1 MKTMMTIDRMRR
13 LMLCLSVCLL
23 AACIQNDLPYPT
35 VKLYITGMT
44 VEGQVGSA
52 VISNEERKVTLELEE
67 TVNPHQ
73 VKVQTLEMTEGGTAT
88 IGPDSIVDLTKPLQ
102 VTLSLYQDYVWT
114 IEANQ
119 TIARTFTVTG
129 QVGQAKFYPDVR
141 EASVNIPREKGLG
154 MIEVTDL
161 KLGPEGSTQNGV
173 TGVPALQWEK
183 KGGFATAKV
192 QVKYSDFID
201 EEWTLY
207 VNLSDITVGVNSV
220 DAWTNVAW
228 VNGFG
233 HDGGDNGCEYK
244 KEGDTDWTRVDASE
258 LTHEGGNFTA
268 RIIHLQA
275 NTTYVCRTYSGEEYG
290 AEVTF
295 TTGEAATVPNM
306 GFEDWHKDGKVICPW
321 LEGEDSW
328 WDTGNWGSTTI
339 SADDNITQP
348 TSDVR
353 NGSAGSQAAILGS
366 KFVGLGSI
374 GKFAAGNLFVGEY
387 KKTKGTN
394 GILGFGR
401 SFTSC
406 PTRLKGYFK
415 YKTAPITE
423 VIDKYASLKNQ
434 PDTCIVW
441 VALGD
446 WSLQENPET
455 GERTAVEIE
464 TESKG
469 NGRYFDKND
478 SHIIAYGEMTCG
490 ENVNEYTPF
499 SVELEYRATDRKPTA
514 LLIVCSASKY
524 GDYFTGAPGA
534 TMWVDDFSLEY
545 DY

>member
-1 MKTMMTIDRMRR
+1 MKKMMTIDRMRR

-52 VISNEERKVTLELEE
+52 VISNEEQKVTLELEE

-129 QVGQAKFYPDVR
+129 QVGQAKFYPETR

-154 MIEVTDL
+154 IIEVTSL

-183 KGGFATAKV
+183 KGGFATTKV
-192 QVKYSDFID
+192 QVQYSDFID

-228 VNGFG
+228 VHGFG

-258 LTHEGGNFTA
+258 LTHDGGNFTA

-275 NTTYVCRTYSGEEYG
+275 NTTYVCRAYSGEEYG
-290 AEVTF
+290 SEVSF
-295 TTGEAATVPNM
+295 TTGEEATVPNM
-306 GFEDWHKDGKVICPW
+306 GFENWHQDGKVICPW
-321 LEGEDSW
+321 QEGEDSW
-328 WDTGNWGSTTI
+328 WDTGNWGSTTL
-339 SADDNITQP
+339 SEKDNITLS
-348 TSDVR
+348 TEDIR
-353 NGSAGSQAAILGS
+353 TGSTGKFAAILKS
-366 KFVGLGSI
+366 QKIVV
-374 GKFAAGNLFVGEY
+374 KFAAGNLFIGEY
-387 KKTKGTN
+387 KKTVGTN

-415 YKTAPITE
+415 YQTALISE
-423 VIDKYASLKNQ
+423 AIDKYASLKNQ

-455 GERTAVEIE
+455 GEKTAVEIQ

-469 NGRYFDKND
+469 NGKYFDKND

-499 SVELEYRATDRKPTA
+499 SIELEYRATDRKPTA

>member
-1 MKTMMTIDRMRR
+1 MKNMMTIDRMRR

-228 VNGFG
+228 VHGFG
-233 HDGGDNGCEYK
+233 HDGADNGCEYK

-258 LTHEGGNFTA
+258 LTHDGGNFTA

-275 NTTYVCRTYSGEEYG
+275 NTTYVCRPYSGEEYG
-290 AEVTF
+290 EEIKF
-295 TTGEAATVPNM
+295 TTGSETQPENNS
-306 GFEDWHKDGKVICPW
+306 FEYTSGTSPLHLFG
-321 LEGEDSW
+321 EGQEMW
-328 WDTGNWGSTTI
+328 WDSGNEGSSTMSKNVTTVDPNLKN
-339 SADDNITQP
+339 SGNQ
-348 TSDVR
+348 SLLL
-353 NGSAGSQAAILGS
+353 SSQ
-366 KFVGLGSI
+366 FVGLGGI
-374 GKFAAGNLFVGEY
+374 GKFAAGNLFAGKY
-387 KKTKGTN
+387 LKTDGTD
-394 GILGFGR
+394 GVLGWGR
-401 SFTSC
+401 PFSER
-406 PTRLKGYFK
+406 PTKLKGYIK
-415 YKTAPITE
+415 YNSGVVDNGGDKIPNGQNDIGTVYIALTDGSGVVYNDEKDEKDDGSIWACIIKTKTE
-423 VIDKYASLKNQ
+423 ELFNKN
-434 PDTCIVW
+434 
-441 VALGD
+441 A
-446 WSLQENPET
+446 
-455 GERTAVEIE
+455 
-464 TESKG
+464 
-469 NGRYFDKND
+469 KNV
-478 SHIIAYGEMTCG
+478 IAYGELVLKESTKG
-490 ENVNEYTPF
+490 EGLIPF
-499 SVELEYRATDRKPTA
+499 EIDLDYKATDRVPTRII
-514 LLIVCSASKY
+514 IVASASYY
-524 GDYFTGAPGA
+524 GDYFQGSTSSK
-534 TMWVDDFSLEY
+534 MWLDDITLEY
-545 DY
+545 DYE

>member
-1 MKTMMTIDRMRR
+1 MKTMVTINRMRR

-52 VISNEERKVTLELEE
+52 VISNEEQKVTLELEE

-119 TIARTFTVTG
+119 TIARTFSVTG

-173 TGVPALQWEK
+173 TGIPVLQWEK

-207 VNLSDITVGVNSV
+207 VNLSNITVGVSSV

-228 VNGFG
+228 VHGFG
-233 HDGGDNGCEYK
+233 HDGADNGCEYK
-244 KEGDTDWTRVDASE
+244 KEEDAEWTRVDMSE

-275 NTTYVCRTYSGEEYG
+275 NTTYVCRAYSGEEYS
-290 AEVTF
+290 EEIKF
-295 TTGEAATVPNM
+295 TTGSETQPENNSFEYTSESVPTLIYGSGQNM
-306 GFEDWHKDGKVICPW
+306 
-321 LEGEDSW
+321 W
-328 WDTGNWGSTTI
+328 WDTGNH
-339 SADDNITQP
+339 
-348 TSDVR
+348 
-353 NGSAGSQAAILGS
+353 GSAKASTDLTTPDTSVKHSGNQSLLLAS
-366 KFVGLGSI
+366 KKPNIFGI
-374 GKFAAGNLFVGEY
+374 GKFAAGNLFVGKY
-387 KKTKGTN
+387 LKTEGTD
-394 GILGFGR
+394 GVLGWGR
-401 SFTSC
+401 PFSER
-406 PTRLKGYFK
+406 PTKLKGYIK
-415 YKTAPITE
+415 YNSGVVDE
-423 VIDKYASLKNQ
+423 GGDKIPNGQNDIGTVY
-434 PDTCIVW
+434 I
-441 VALGD
+441 ALTD
-446 WSLQENPET
+446 
-455 GERTAVEIE
+455 
-464 TESKG
+464 G
-469 NGRYFDKND
+469 NGVVYNDDKD
-478 SHIIAYGEMTCG
+478 DDDGSIWACIIKTKTEELFNKDATNVLAYGELVLKESTEG
-490 ENVNEYTPF
+490 EGLIPF
-499 SVELEYRATDRKPTA
+499 EIELDYKATDRVPTRII
-514 LLIVCSASKY
+514 IVASASYY
-524 GDYFTGAPGA
+524 GDYFQGSTSSK
-534 TMWVDDFSLEY
+534 MWLDDITLEY
-545 DY
+545 DYE

>member
-1 MKTMMTIDRMRR
+1 MKNMMTIDRMRR

-35 VKLYITGMT
+35 VKLYITGMS

-52 VISNEERKVTLELEE
+52 VISNDDRKVTLELEE
-67 TVNPHQ
+67 TVNPKK
-73 VKVQTLEMTEGGTAT
+73 VKVQTLDITEGGTANV
-88 IGPDSIVDLTKPLQ
+88 GPDSIVDLTKPLEI
-102 VTLSLYQDYVWT
+102 TLSLYQDYVWT
-114 IEANQ
+114 VEANQ
-119 TIARTFTVTG
+119 TISRIFTVAG
-129 QVGQAKFYPDVR
+129 QVGQAKFYPETR
-141 EASVNIPREKGLG
+141 EASVNIPKEQGLG
-154 MIEVTDL
+154 IIELTGL
-161 KLGPEGSTQNGV
+161 KLGPEGSTHNG
-173 TGVPALQWEK
+173 TTDLPLLYWTRK
-183 KGGFATAKV
+183 DNFATTKV

-228 VNGFG
+228 IHGFG
-233 HDGGDNGCEYK
+233 HDGRDNGCEYK
-244 KEGDTDWTRVDASE
+244 KEGDTDWIRVDASE
-258 LTHEGGNFTA
+258 VTHDGGNFTA

-275 NTTYVCRTYSGEEYG
+275 NTTYVCRAYSGEEYG
-290 AEVTF
+290 EEMSF
-295 TTGEAATVPNM
+295 TTGEEATVPNM
-306 GFEDWHKDGKVICPW
+306 GFEDWHQDGKVICPW
-321 LEGEDSW
+321 QEGDNRW
-328 WDTGNWGSTTI
+328 WDTGNWGSTTL
-339 SADDNITQP
+339 SEKDNITLS
-348 TSDVR
+348 TEDIR
-353 NGSAGSQAAILGS
+353 TGSTGKFAAILKS
-366 KFVGLGSI
+366 QKIVV
-374 GKFAAGNLFVGEY
+374 KFAAGNLFIGEY
-387 KKTKGTN
+387 KKTVGTN

-415 YKTAPITE
+415 YQTALITE
-423 VIDKYASLKNQ
+423 TIDKYASLKNQ

-446 WSLQENPET
+446 WSLQENPDT
-455 GERTAVEIE
+455 GEKTAVEIQ
-464 TESKG
+464 TDSKG
-469 NGRYFDKND
+469 NGKYFDKND

-499 SVELEYRATDRKPTA
+499 SVELKYRATDRKPTA

-534 TMWVDDFSLEY
+534 TMWVDDFSFEY

>member
-1 MKTMMTIDRMRR
+1 MKKMMTIDRMRR

-52 VISNEERKVTLELEE
+52 VISNEEQKVTLELEE

-129 QVGQAKFYPDVR
+129 QVGQAKFYPETR

-154 MIEVTDL
+154 IIEVTSL

-183 KGGFATAKV
+183 KGGFATTKV
-192 QVKYSDFID
+192 QVQYSDFID

-228 VNGFG
+228 VHGFG

-258 LTHEGGNFTA
+258 LTHDGGNFTA

-275 NTTYVCRTYSGEEYG
+275 NTTYVCRAYSGEEYG
-290 AEVTF
+290 SEVSF
-295 TTGEAATVPNM
+295 TTGEEATVPNM
-306 GFEDWHKDGKVICPW
+306 GFENWHQDGKVICPW
-321 LEGEDSW
+321 QEGEDSW
-328 WDTGNWGSTTI
+328 WDTGNWGSTTL
-339 SADDNITQP
+339 SEKDNITLS
-348 TSDVR
+348 TEDIR
-353 NGSAGSQAAILGS
+353 TGSTGKFAAILKS
-366 KFVGLGSI
+366 QKIVV
-374 GKFAAGNLFVGEY
+374 KFAAGNLFIGEY
-387 KKTKGTN
+387 KKTVGTN

-415 YKTAPITE
+415 YQTALISE
-423 VIDKYASLKNQ
+423 AIDKYASLKNQ

-455 GERTAVEIE
+455 GEKTAVEIQ

-469 NGRYFDKND
+469 NGKYFDKND

-499 SVELEYRATDRKPTA
+499 SIELEYRATDRKPTA

-534 TMWVDDFSLEY
+534 TMWVDDFSFEY

>member
-1 MKTMMTIDRMRR
+1 MKRMMTIDRMRR

-67 TVNPHQ
+67 TVNPRQ
-73 VKVQTLEMTEGGTAT
+73 VKVQTLEMTEGGTAS

-129 QVGQAKFYPDVR
+129 QVGQAKFYPETR

-154 MIEVTDL
+154 IIEVTSL

-183 KGGFATAKV
+183 KGGFATTKV
-192 QVKYSDFID
+192 QVQYSDFID

-228 VNGFG
+228 VHGFG
-233 HDGGDNGCEYK
+233 HDGRDNGCEYK

-258 LTHEGGNFTA
+258 LTHDGGDFTA

-275 NTTYVCRTYSGEEYG
+275 NTNYVCRAYSGEEYG
-290 AEVTF
+290 AEMSF
-295 TTGEAATVPNM
+295 TTGEEATVPNM
-306 GFEDWHKDGKVICPW
+306 GFENWHQDGKVICPW
-321 LEGEDSW
+321 KEGDNRF
-328 WDTGNWGSTTI
+328 WDTGNWGS
-339 SADDNITQP
+339 AGMLGEKYNITTP
-348 TSDVR
+348 VEDIYS
-353 NGSAGSQAAILGS
+353 GSTGVFAAKLNSRSIAGIL
-366 KFVGLGSI
+366 
-374 GKFAAGNLFVGEY
+374 AAGNLFIGEF
-387 KKTKGTN
+387 KERDNTN

-401 SFTSC
+401 EFSAR
-406 PTRLKGYFK
+406 PTKLKGHFK
-415 YKTAPITE
+415 YTVAA
-423 VIDKYASLKNQ
+423 IDNTDDAHKDLMGK

-441 VALGD
+441 IALGD
-446 WSLQENPET
+446 WSEP
-455 GERTAVEIE
+455 VEIR
-464 TESKG
+464 TNPKNSK
-469 NGRYFDKND
+469 YFDKND
-478 SHIIAYGEMTCG
+478 PNVIAYGEMNCG
-490 ENVNEYTPF
+490 ETVSAYKDFEI
-499 SVELEYRATDRKPTA
+499 ELDYRSTSRVPKY

-524 GDYFTGAPGA
+524 GDYFTGGA
-534 TMWVDDFSLEY
+534 GSTMWVDDFSFEY

>member
-275 NTTYVCRTYSGEEYG
+275 NTTYVCRAYSGEEYG
-290 AEVTF
+290 AEMSF
-295 TTGEAATVPNM
+295 TTGEAATIPNM
-306 GFEDWHKDGKVICPW
+306 GFEDWHQDGKVICPW
-321 LEGEDSW
+321 KEGDNRW
-328 WDTGNWGSTTI
+328 WDTGNWGS
-339 SADDNITQP
+339 AGMLGEKYNITTP
-348 TSDVR
+348 VEDIYS
-353 NGSAGSQAAILGS
+353 GSTGVFAAKLNSRSIAGIL
-366 KFVGLGSI
+366 
-374 GKFAAGNLFVGEY
+374 AAGNLFIGEF
-387 KKTKGTN
+387 KERDNTN

-401 SFTSC
+401 EFSAR
-406 PTRLKGYFK
+406 PTKLKGHFK
-415 YKTAPITE
+415 YTVAT
-423 VIDKYASLKNQ
+423 IDNADDAHKDLMGK

-441 VALGD
+441 IALGD
-446 WSLQENPET
+446 WNEP
-455 GERTAVEIE
+455 VEIR
-464 TESKG
+464 TNPKNSK
-469 NGRYFDKND
+469 YFDKND
-478 SHIIAYGEMTCG
+478 PNIIAYGEMNCG
-490 ENVNEYTPF
+490 ETVSAYKDFEI
-499 SVELEYRATDRKPTA
+499 ELDYRSTSRVPKY

-524 GDYFTGAPGA
+524 GDYFTGGA
-534 TMWVDDFSLEY
+534 GSTMWVDDFSFEY

>member
-119 TIARTFTVTG
+119 MIARTFTVTG

-228 VNGFG
+228 VHGFG
-233 HDGGDNGCEYK
+233 HDGADNGCEYK
-244 KEGDTDWTRVDASE
+244 KEGDTDWVRVDASE
-258 LTHEGGNFTA
+258 VTHDGGNFTA

-275 NTTYVCRTYSGEEYG
+275 NTTYVCRPYSGEEYG
-290 AEVTF
+290 AEMSF
-295 TTGEAATVPNM
+295 TTGEAATIPNM
-306 GFEDWHKDGKVICPW
+306 GFEDWHQDGKVICPW
-321 LEGEDSW
+321 KEGDNRW
-328 WDTGNWGSTTI
+328 WDTGNWGS
-339 SADDNITQP
+339 AGMLGEKYNITTP
-348 TSDVR
+348 VEDIYS
-353 NGSAGSQAAILGS
+353 GSTGVFAAKLNSRSIAGIL
-366 KFVGLGSI
+366 
-374 GKFAAGNLFVGEY
+374 AAGNLFIGEF
-387 KKTKGTN
+387 KERDNTN

-401 SFTSC
+401 EFSAR
-406 PTRLKGYFK
+406 PTKLKGHFK
-415 YKTAPITE
+415 YTVAT
-423 VIDKYASLKNQ
+423 IDNADDAHKDLMGK

-441 VALGD
+441 IALGD
-446 WSLQENPET
+446 WNEP
-455 GERTAVEIE
+455 VEIR
-464 TESKG
+464 TNPKNSK
-469 NGRYFDKND
+469 YFDKND
-478 SHIIAYGEMTCG
+478 PNIIAYGEMNCG
-490 ENVNEYTPF
+490 ETVSAYKDFEI
-499 SVELEYRATDRKPTA
+499 ELDYRSTSRVPKY

-524 GDYFTGAPGA
+524 GDYFTGGA
-534 TMWVDDFSLEY
+534 GSTMWVDDFSFEY

>member
-192 QVKYSDFID
+192 QVKYNDFID

-228 VNGFG
+228 VHGFG
-233 HDGGDNGCEYK
+233 HDGADNGCEYK

-275 NTTYVCRTYSGEEYG
+275 NTTYVCRAYSGEEYG
-290 AEVTF
+290 EEIKF
-295 TTGEAATVPNM
+295 TTGSETQPENNS
-306 GFEDWHKDGKVICPW
+306 FEYTSGTSP
-321 LEGEDSW
+321 LYLFGEGQEMW
-328 WDTGNWGSTTI
+328 WDSGNEGSSTMNKNVTTVD
-339 SADDNITQP
+339 SNLKNSGNQ
-348 TSDVR
+348 SLLL
-353 NGSAGSQAAILGS
+353 SSQ
-366 KFVGLGSI
+366 FVGLGGLI
-374 GKFAAGNLFVGEY
+374 GKFAAGNLFVGKY
-387 KKTKGTN
+387 LKTDGTD
-394 GILGFGR
+394 GVLGWGR
-401 SFTSC
+401 PFSER
-406 PTRLKGYFK
+406 PTKLKGYIK
-415 YKTAPITE
+415 YNSGVVDE
-423 VIDKYASLKNQ
+423 GGDKIPNGQNDIGTVY
-434 PDTCIVW
+434 I
-441 VALGD
+441 ALTD
-446 WSLQENPET
+446 
-455 GERTAVEIE
+455 
-464 TESKG
+464 G
-469 NGRYFDKND
+469 NGVVYNDDKDEDDGSIWACIIKTKTKELFDKDAANVL
-478 SHIIAYGEMTCG
+478 AYGELVLKESTEG
-490 ENVNEYTPF
+490 EGLIPF
-499 SVELEYRATDRKPTA
+499 EIELDYKATDRVPTRII
-514 LLIVCSASKY
+514 IVASASYY
-524 GDYFTGAPGA
+524 GDYFQGSTSSK
-534 TMWVDDFSLEY
+534 MWLDDITLEY
-545 DY
+545 DYE

>member
-228 VNGFG
+228 VHGFG
-233 HDGGDNGCEYK
+233 HDGADNGCEYK

-258 LTHEGGNFTA
+258 LTHDGGNFTA

-275 NTTYVCRTYSGEEYG
+275 NTTYVCRPYSGEEYG
-290 AEVTF
+290 AEMSF
-295 TTGEAATVPNM
+295 TTGEAATIPNM
-306 GFEDWHKDGKVICPW
+306 GFEDWHQDGKVICPW
-321 LEGEDSW
+321 KEGDNRW
-328 WDTGNWGSTTI
+328 WDTGNWGS
-339 SADDNITQP
+339 AGMLGEKYNITTP
-348 TSDVR
+348 VEDIYS
-353 NGSAGSQAAILGS
+353 GSTGVFAAKLNSRSIAGIL
-366 KFVGLGSI
+366 
-374 GKFAAGNLFVGEY
+374 AAGNLFIGEF
-387 KKTKGTN
+387 KERDNTN

-401 SFTSC
+401 EFSAR
-406 PTRLKGYFK
+406 PTKLKGHFK
-415 YKTAPITE
+415 YTVAT
-423 VIDKYASLKNQ
+423 IDNADDAHKDLMGK

-441 VALGD
+441 IALGD
-446 WSLQENPET
+446 WNEP
-455 GERTAVEIE
+455 VEIR
-464 TESKG
+464 TNPKNSK
-469 NGRYFDKND
+469 YFDKND
-478 SHIIAYGEMTCG
+478 PNIIAYGEMNCG
-490 ENVNEYTPF
+490 ETVSAYKNFEI
-499 SVELEYRATDRKPTA
+499 ELDYRSTSRVPKY

-524 GDYFTGAPGA
+524 GDYFTGGA
-534 TMWVDDFSLEY
+534 GSTMWVDDFSFEY

>member
-1 MKTMMTIDRMRR
+1 MKKMMTIDRMRR

-52 VISNEERKVTLELEE
+52 VISNEEQKVTLELEE

-102 VTLSLYQDYVWT
+102 VILSLYQDYVWT

-129 QVGQAKFYPDVR
+129 QVGQAKFYPETR

-154 MIEVTDL
+154 IIEVTSL

-183 KGGFATAKV
+183 KGGFATTKV
-192 QVKYSDFID
+192 QVQYSDFID

-228 VNGFG
+228 VHGFG

-258 LTHEGGNFTA
+258 LTHDGGNFTA

-275 NTTYVCRTYSGEEYG
+275 NTTYVCRAYSGEEYG
-290 AEVTF
+290 SEVSF
-295 TTGEAATVPNM
+295 TTGEEATVPNM
-306 GFEDWHKDGKVICPW
+306 GFENWHQDGKVICPW
-321 LEGEDSW
+321 QEGEDSW
-328 WDTGNWGSTTI
+328 WDTGNWGSTTL
-339 SADDNITQP
+339 SEKDNITLS
-348 TSDVR
+348 TEDIR
-353 NGSAGSQAAILGS
+353 TGSTGKFAAILKS
-366 KFVGLGSI
+366 QKIVV
-374 GKFAAGNLFVGEY
+374 KFAAGNLFIGEY
-387 KKTKGTN
+387 KKTVGTN

-415 YKTAPITE
+415 YQTALISE
-423 VIDKYASLKNQ
+423 AIDKYASLKNQ

-455 GERTAVEIE
+455 GEKTAVEIQ

-469 NGRYFDKND
+469 NGKYFDKND

-499 SVELEYRATDRKPTA
+499 SIELEYRATDRKPTA

-534 TMWVDDFSLEY
+534 TMWVDDFSFEY

>member
-1 MKTMMTIDRMRR
+1 MKKMMTIDRMRR

-52 VISNEERKVTLELEE
+52 VISNEEQKVTLELEE

-129 QVGQAKFYPDVR
+129 QVGQAKFYPETR

-154 MIEVTDL
+154 IIEVTSL

-183 KGGFATAKV
+183 KGGFATTKV
-192 QVKYSDFID
+192 QVQYSDFID

-228 VNGFG
+228 VHGFG

-258 LTHEGGNFTA
+258 LTHDGGNFTA
-268 RIIHLQA
+268 CIIHLQA
-275 NTTYVCRTYSGEEYG
+275 NTTYVCRAYSGEEYG
-290 AEVTF
+290 SEVSF
-295 TTGEAATVPNM
+295 TTGEEATVPNM
-306 GFEDWHKDGKVICPW
+306 GFENWHQDGKVICPW
-321 LEGEDSW
+321 QEGEDSW
-328 WDTGNWGSTTI
+328 WDTGNWGSTTL
-339 SADDNITQP
+339 SEKDNITLS
-348 TSDVR
+348 TEDIR
-353 NGSAGSQAAILGS
+353 IGSTGKFAAILKS
-366 KFVGLGSI
+366 QKIVV
-374 GKFAAGNLFVGEY
+374 KFAAGNLFIGEY
-387 KKTKGTN
+387 KKTVGTN

-415 YKTAPITE
+415 YQTALISE
-423 VIDKYASLKNQ
+423 AIDKYASLKNQ

-455 GERTAVEIE
+455 GEKTAVEIQ

-469 NGRYFDKND
+469 NGKYFDKND

-499 SVELEYRATDRKPTA
+499 SIELEYRATDRKPTA

-534 TMWVDDFSLEY
+534 TMWVDDFSFEY

>member
-1 MKTMMTIDRMRR
+1 MKNMMTIDRMRR

-258 LTHEGGNFTA
+258 LTHDGGNFTA

-275 NTTYVCRTYSGEEYG
+275 NTTYVCRAYSGEEYG
-290 AEVTF
+290 EEIKF
-295 TTGEAATVPNM
+295 TTGSETQPENNS
-306 GFEDWHKDGKVICPW
+306 FEYTSGTSPLHLFG
-321 LEGEDSW
+321 EGQEMW
-328 WDTGNWGSTTI
+328 WDSGNEGSSTMSKNVTTVDPNLKN
-339 SADDNITQP
+339 SGNQ
-348 TSDVR
+348 SLLL
-353 NGSAGSQAAILGS
+353 SSQ
-366 KFVGLGSI
+366 FVGLGGPI
-374 GKFAAGNLFVGEY
+374 GKFAAGNLFVGKY
-387 KKTKGTN
+387 LKTEGTD
-394 GILGFGR
+394 GVLGWGR
-401 SFTSC
+401 PFSER
-406 PTRLKGYFK
+406 PTKLKGYIK
-415 YKTAPITE
+415 YNSG
-423 VIDKYASLKNQ
+423 VVDKGGDKIPNGQNDIGTVY
-434 PDTCIVW
+434 I
-441 VALGD
+441 ALTD
-446 WSLQENPET
+446 
-455 GERTAVEIE
+455 
-464 TESKG
+464 G
-469 NGRYFDKND
+469 NGVVYNDDKD
-478 SHIIAYGEMTCG
+478 DDDGSIWACIIKTRTEEFFNKDAANVLAYGELVLKESTEG
-490 ENVNEYTPF
+490 EGLIPF
-499 SVELEYRATDRKPTA
+499 EIELDYKATDRVPTRII
-514 LLIVCSASKY
+514 IVASASYY
-524 GDYFTGAPGA
+524 GDYFQGSTSSK
-534 TMWVDDFSLEY
+534 MWLDDITLEY
-545 DY
+545 DYE

>member
-1 MKTMMTIDRMRR
+1 MKNMMTIDRMRR

-35 VKLYITGMT
+35 VKLYITGMS

-52 VISNEERKVTLELEE
+52 VISNDDRKVTLELEE
-67 TVNPHQ
+67 TVNPKK
-73 VKVQTLEMTEGGTAT
+73 VKVQTLDITEGGTASV
-88 IGPDSIVDLTKPLQ
+88 GPDSIVDLTKPLEI
-102 VTLSLYQDYVWT
+102 TLSLYQDYVWT
-114 IEANQ
+114 VEANQ
-119 TIARTFTVTG
+119 TIARIFTVAG
-129 QVGQAKFYPDVR
+129 QVGQAKFYPETR
-141 EASVNIPREKGLG
+141 EASVNIPKEQGLG
-154 MIEVTDL
+154 IIELTGL
-161 KLGPEGSTQNGV
+161 KLGPEGSTHNG
-173 TGVPALQWEK
+173 TTDLPLLYWTRK
-183 KGGFATAKV
+183 DNFATTKV

-228 VNGFG
+228 IHGFG
-233 HDGGDNGCEYK
+233 HDGRDNGCEYK
-244 KEGDTDWTRVDASE
+244 KEGDTDWIRVDASE
-258 LTHEGGNFTA
+258 VTHDGGNFTA

-275 NTTYVCRTYSGEEYG
+275 NTTYVCRAYSGEEYG
-290 AEVTF
+290 EEMSF
-295 TTGEAATVPNM
+295 TTGEEATVPNM
-306 GFEDWHKDGKVICPW
+306 GFEDWHQDGKVICPW
-321 LEGEDSW
+321 QEGDNRW
-328 WDTGNWGSTTI
+328 WDTGNWGSTTL
-339 SADDNITQP
+339 SEKDNITLS
-348 TSDVR
+348 TEDIR
-353 NGSAGSQAAILGS
+353 TGSTGKFAAILKS
-366 KFVGLGSI
+366 QKIVV
-374 GKFAAGNLFVGEY
+374 KFAAGNLFIGEY
-387 KKTKGTN
+387 KKTVGTN

-415 YKTAPITE
+415 YQTALITE
-423 VIDKYASLKNQ
+423 TIDKYASLKNQ

-446 WSLQENPET
+446 WSLQENPDT
-455 GERTAVEIE
+455 GEKTAVEIQ
-464 TESKG
+464 TDSKG
-469 NGRYFDKND
+469 NGKYFDKND

-499 SVELEYRATDRKPTA
+499 SVELKYRATDRKPTA

-534 TMWVDDFSLEY
+534 TMWVDDFSFEY

>member
-1 MKTMMTIDRMRR
+1 MKRMMTIDRMRR

-67 TVNPHQ
+67 TVNPRQ
-73 VKVQTLEMTEGGTAT
+73 VKVQTLEITEGGTAS

-129 QVGQAKFYPDVR
+129 QVGQAKFYPETR

-154 MIEVTDL
+154 IIEVTSL

-183 KGGFATAKV
+183 KGGFATTKV
-192 QVKYSDFID
+192 QVQYSDFID

-228 VNGFG
+228 VHGFG

-258 LTHEGGNFTA
+258 LTHDGGNFTA

-275 NTTYVCRTYSGEEYG
+275 NTNYVCRAYSGEEYG
-290 AEVTF
+290 AEMNF
-295 TTGEAATVPNM
+295 TTGEEATVPNM
-306 GFEDWHKDGKVICPW
+306 GFENWHQDGKVICPW
-321 LEGEDSW
+321 QEGEDSW
-328 WDTGNWGSTTI
+328 WDTGNWGSTTL
-339 SADDNITQP
+339 SEKDNITLS
-348 TSDVR
+348 TEDIR
-353 NGSAGSQAAILGS
+353 TGSTGKFAAILKS
-366 KFVGLGSI
+366 QKIVV
-374 GKFAAGNLFVGEY
+374 KFAAGNLFIGEY
-387 KKTKGTN
+387 KKTVGTN

-415 YKTAPITE
+415 YQTALISE
-423 VIDKYASLKNQ
+423 AIDKYASLKNQ

-455 GERTAVEIE
+455 GEKTAVEIQ

-469 NGRYFDKND
+469 NGKYFDKND

-499 SVELEYRATDRKPTA
+499 SIELEYRATDRKPTA

-534 TMWVDDFSLEY
+534 TMWVDDFSFEY

>member
-1 MKTMMTIDRMRR
+1 MKRMMTIDRMRR

-67 TVNPHQ
+67 TVNPRQ
-73 VKVQTLEMTEGGTAT
+73 VKVQTLEMTEGGTAS

-129 QVGQAKFYPDVR
+129 QVGQAKFYPETR

-154 MIEVTDL
+154 IIEVTSL

-183 KGGFATAKV
+183 KGGFATTKV
-192 QVKYSDFID
+192 QVQYSDFID

-228 VNGFG
+228 VHGFG
-233 HDGGDNGCEYK
+233 HDGRDNGCEYK

-258 LTHEGGNFTA
+258 LTHDGGDFTA

-275 NTTYVCRTYSGEEYG
+275 NTNYVCRAYSGEEYG
-290 AEVTF
+290 AEMSF
-295 TTGEAATVPNM
+295 TTGEEATVPNM
-306 GFEDWHKDGKVICPW
+306 GFENWHQDGKVICPW
-321 LEGEDSW
+321 KEGDNRF
-328 WDTGNWGSTTI
+328 WDTGNWGS
-339 SADDNITQP
+339 AGMLGEKYNITTP
-348 TSDVR
+348 VEDIYS
-353 NGSAGSQAAILGS
+353 GSTGVFAAKLNSRSIAGIL
-366 KFVGLGSI
+366 
-374 GKFAAGNLFVGEY
+374 AAGNLFIGEF
-387 KKTKGTN
+387 KERDNTN

-401 SFTSC
+401 EFSAR
-406 PTRLKGYFK
+406 PTKLKGYFK
-415 YKTAPITE
+415 YTVAA
-423 VIDKYASLKNQ
+423 IDNTDDAHKDLMGK

-441 VALGD
+441 IALGD
-446 WSLQENPET
+446 WSEP
-455 GERTAVEIE
+455 VEIR
-464 TESKG
+464 TNPKNSK
-469 NGRYFDKND
+469 YFDKND
-478 SHIIAYGEMTCG
+478 PNVIAYGEMNCG
-490 ENVNEYTPF
+490 ETVSTYKNFEI
-499 SVELEYRATDRKPTA
+499 ELDYRSTSRVPKY

-524 GDYFTGAPGA
+524 GDYFTGGA
-534 TMWVDDFSLEY
+534 GSTMWVDDFSFEY

>member
-1 MKTMMTIDRMRR
+1 MKRMMTIDRMRR

-67 TVNPHQ
+67 TVNPRQ
-73 VKVQTLEMTEGGTAT
+73 VKVQTLEMTEGGTAS

-129 QVGQAKFYPDVR
+129 QVGQAKFYPETR

-154 MIEVTDL
+154 IIEVTSL

-183 KGGFATAKV
+183 KGGFATTKV
-192 QVKYSDFID
+192 QVQYSDFID

-228 VNGFG
+228 VHGFG

-258 LTHEGGNFTA
+258 LTHDGGNFTA

-275 NTTYVCRTYSGEEYG
+275 NTTYVCRAYSGEEYG
-290 AEVTF
+290 SEVSF
-295 TTGEAATVPNM
+295 TTGEEATVPNM
-306 GFEDWHKDGKVICPW
+306 GFENWHQDGKVICPW
-321 LEGEDSW
+321 QEGEDSW
-328 WDTGNWGSTTI
+328 WDTGNWGSTTL
-339 SADDNITQP
+339 SEKDNITLS
-348 TSDVR
+348 TEDIR
-353 NGSAGSQAAILGS
+353 TGSTGKFAAILKS
-366 KFVGLGSI
+366 QKIVV
-374 GKFAAGNLFVGEY
+374 KFAAGNLFIGEY
-387 KKTKGTN
+387 KKTVGTN

-415 YKTAPITE
+415 YQTALISE
-423 VIDKYASLKNQ
+423 AIDKYASLKNQ

-455 GERTAVEIE
+455 GEKTAVEIQ

-469 NGRYFDKND
+469 NGKYFDKND

-499 SVELEYRATDRKPTA
+499 SIELEYRATDRKPTA

-534 TMWVDDFSLEY
+534 TMWVDDFSFEY

>member
-1 MKTMMTIDRMRR
+1 MKNMMTIDRMRR

-35 VKLYITGMT
+35 VKLYITGMS

-52 VISNEERKVTLELEE
+52 VISNDDRKVTLELEE
-67 TVNPHQ
+67 TVNPKK
-73 VKVQTLEMTEGGTAT
+73 VKVQTLDITEGGTASV
-88 IGPDSIVDLTKPLQ
+88 GPDSIVDLTKPLEI
-102 VTLSLYQDYVWT
+102 TLSLYQVYVWT
-114 IEANQ
+114 VEANQ
-119 TIARTFTVTG
+119 TIARIFTVAG
-129 QVGQAKFYPDVR
+129 QVGQAKFYPETR
-141 EASVNIPREKGLG
+141 EASVNIPKEQGLG
-154 MIEVTDL
+154 IIELTGL
-161 KLGPEGSTQNGV
+161 KLGPEGSTHNG
-173 TGVPALQWEK
+173 TTDLPLLYWTRK
-183 KGGFATAKV
+183 DNFATTKV

-228 VNGFG
+228 IHGFG
-233 HDGGDNGCEYK
+233 HDGRDNGCEYK
-244 KEGDTDWTRVDASE
+244 KEGDTDWIRVDASE
-258 LTHEGGNFTA
+258 VTHDGGNFTA

-275 NTTYVCRTYSGEEYG
+275 NTTYVCRAYSGEEYG
-290 AEVTF
+290 EEMSF
-295 TTGEAATVPNM
+295 TTGEEATVPNM
-306 GFEDWHKDGKVICPW
+306 GFEDWHQDGKVICPW
-321 LEGEDSW
+321 QEGDNRW
-328 WDTGNWGSTTI
+328 WDTGNWGSTTL
-339 SADDNITQP
+339 SEKDNITLS
-348 TSDVR
+348 TEDIR
-353 NGSAGSQAAILGS
+353 TGSTGKFAAILKS
-366 KFVGLGSI
+366 QKIVV
-374 GKFAAGNLFVGEY
+374 KFAAGNLFIGEY
-387 KKTKGTN
+387 KKTVGTN

-415 YKTAPITE
+415 YQTALITE
-423 VIDKYASLKNQ
+423 TIDKYASLKNQ

-446 WSLQENPET
+446 WSLQENPDT
-455 GERTAVEIE
+455 GEKTAVEIQ
-464 TESKG
+464 TDSKG
-469 NGRYFDKND
+469 NGKYFDKND

-499 SVELEYRATDRKPTA
+499 SVELKYRATDRKPTA

-534 TMWVDDFSLEY
+534 TMWVDDFSFEY

>member
-1 MKTMMTIDRMRR
+1 MKNMMTIDRMRR

-35 VKLYITGMT
+35 VKLYITGMS

-52 VISNEERKVTLELEE
+52 VISNDDRKVTLELEE
-67 TVNPHQ
+67 TVNPKK
-73 VKVQTLEMTEGGTAT
+73 VKVQTLDITEGGTANV
-88 IGPDSIVDLTKPLQ
+88 GPDSIVDLTKPLEI
-102 VTLSLYQDYVWT
+102 TLSLYQDYVWT
-114 IEANQ
+114 VEANQ
-119 TIARTFTVTG
+119 TIARIFTVAG
-129 QVGQAKFYPDVR
+129 QVGQAKFYPETR
-141 EASVNIPREKGLG
+141 EASVNIPKEQGLG
-154 MIEVTDL
+154 IIELTGL
-161 KLGPEGSTQNGV
+161 KLGPEGSTHNG
-173 TGVPALQWEK
+173 TTDLPLLYWTRK
-183 KGGFATAKV
+183 DNFATTKV

-228 VNGFG
+228 IHGFG
-233 HDGGDNGCEYK
+233 HDGRDNGCEYK
-244 KEGDTDWTRVDASE
+244 KEGDTDWIRVDASE
-258 LTHEGGNFTA
+258 VTHDGGNFTA

-275 NTTYVCRTYSGEEYG
+275 NTTYVCRAYSGEEYG
-290 AEVTF
+290 EEMSF
-295 TTGEAATVPNM
+295 TTGEEATVPNM
-306 GFEDWHKDGKVICPW
+306 GFEDWHQDGKVICPW
-321 LEGEDSW
+321 QEGDNRW
-328 WDTGNWGSTTI
+328 WDTGNWGSTTL
-339 SADDNITQP
+339 SEKDNITLS
-348 TSDVR
+348 TEDIR
-353 NGSAGSQAAILGS
+353 TGSTGKFAAILKS
-366 KFVGLGSI
+366 QKIVV
-374 GKFAAGNLFVGEY
+374 KFAAGNLFIGEY
-387 KKTKGTN
+387 KKTVGTN

-415 YKTAPITE
+415 YQTALITE
-423 VIDKYASLKNQ
+423 TIDKYASLKNQ

-446 WSLQENPET
+446 WSLQENPDT
-455 GERTAVEIE
+455 GEKTAVEIQ
-464 TESKG
+464 TDSKG
-469 NGRYFDKND
+469 NGKYFDKND

-499 SVELEYRATDRKPTA
+499 SVELKYRATDRKPTA

-534 TMWVDDFSLEY
+534 TMWVDDFSFEY

>member
-1 MKTMMTIDRMRR
+1 MKKMMTIDRMRR

-52 VISNEERKVTLELEE
+52 VISNEEQKVTLELEE

-129 QVGQAKFYPDVR
+129 QVGQAKFYPETR

-154 MIEVTDL
+154 IIEVTSL

-183 KGGFATAKV
+183 KGGFATTKV
-192 QVKYSDFID
+192 QVQYSDFID

-228 VNGFG
+228 VHGFG

-258 LTHEGGNFTA
+258 LTHDGGNFTA

-275 NTTYVCRTYSGEEYG
+275 NTTYVCRAYSGEEYG
-290 AEVTF
+290 AEVSF
-295 TTGEAATVPNM
+295 TTGEEATVPNM
-306 GFEDWHKDGKVICPW
+306 GFENWHQDGKVICPW
-321 LEGEDSW
+321 QEGEDSW
-328 WDTGNWGSTTI
+328 WDTGNWGSTTL
-339 SADDNITQP
+339 SEKDNITLS
-348 TSDVR
+348 TEDIR
-353 NGSAGSQAAILGS
+353 IGSTGKFAAILKS
-366 KFVGLGSI
+366 QKIVV
-374 GKFAAGNLFVGEY
+374 KFAAGNLFIGEY
-387 KKTKGTN
+387 KKTVGTN

-415 YKTAPITE
+415 YQTALISE
-423 VIDKYASLKNQ
+423 AIDKYASLKNQ

-455 GERTAVEIE
+455 GEKTAVEIQ

-469 NGRYFDKND
+469 NGKYFDKND

-499 SVELEYRATDRKPTA
+499 SIELEYRATDRKPTA

>member
-13 LMLCLSVCLL
+13 VMLCLSVCLL

-228 VNGFG
+228 VHGFG
-233 HDGGDNGCEYK
+233 HDGADNGCEYK
-244 KEGDTDWTRVDASE
+244 KEGDTDWVRVDASE
-258 LTHEGGNFTA
+258 VTHDGGNFTA

-275 NTTYVCRTYSGEEYG
+275 NTTYVCRPYSGEEYG
-290 AEVTF
+290 AEMSF
-295 TTGEAATVPNM
+295 TTGEAATIPNM
-306 GFEDWHKDGKVICPW
+306 GFEDWHQDGKVICPW
-321 LEGEDSW
+321 KEGDNRW
-328 WDTGNWGSTTI
+328 WDTGNWGS
-339 SADDNITQP
+339 AGMLGEKYNITTP
-348 TSDVR
+348 VEDIYS
-353 NGSAGSQAAILGS
+353 GSTGVFAAKLNSRSIAGIL
-366 KFVGLGSI
+366 
-374 GKFAAGNLFVGEY
+374 AAGNLFIGEF
-387 KKTKGTN
+387 KERDNTN

-401 SFTSC
+401 EFSAR
-406 PTRLKGYFK
+406 PTKLKGHFK
-415 YKTAPITE
+415 YTVAT
-423 VIDKYASLKNQ
+423 IDNADDAHKDLMGK

-441 VALGD
+441 IALGD
-446 WSLQENPET
+446 WSEP
-455 GERTAVEIE
+455 VEIR
-464 TESKG
+464 TNPKNSK
-469 NGRYFDKND
+469 YFDKND
-478 SHIIAYGEMTCG
+478 PNIIAYGEMNCG
-490 ENVNEYTPF
+490 ETVSAYKDFEI
-499 SVELEYRATDRKPTA
+499 ELDYRSTSRVPKY

-524 GDYFTGAPGA
+524 GDYFTGGA
-534 TMWVDDFSLEY
+534 GSTMWVDDFSFEY

>member
-13 LMLCLSVCLL
+13 VMLCLSVCLL

-228 VNGFG
+228 VHGFG
-233 HDGGDNGCEYK
+233 HDGADNGCEYK

-258 LTHEGGNFTA
+258 LTHDGGNFTA

-275 NTTYVCRTYSGEEYG
+275 NTTYVCRAYSGEEYG
-290 AEVTF
+290 AEMSF
-295 TTGEAATVPNM
+295 TTGEAATIPNM
-306 GFEDWHKDGKVICPW
+306 GFEDWHQDGKVICPW
-321 LEGEDSW
+321 KEGDNRW
-328 WDTGNWGSTTI
+328 WDTGNWGS
-339 SADDNITQP
+339 AGMLGEKYNITTP
-348 TSDVR
+348 VEDIYS
-353 NGSAGSQAAILGS
+353 GSTGVFAAKLNSRSIAGIL
-366 KFVGLGSI
+366 
-374 GKFAAGNLFVGEY
+374 AAGNLFIGEF
-387 KKTKGTN
+387 KERDNTN

-401 SFTSC
+401 EFSAR
-406 PTRLKGYFK
+406 PTKLKGHFK
-415 YKTAPITE
+415 YTVAT
-423 VIDKYASLKNQ
+423 IDNADDAHKDLMGK

-441 VALGD
+441 IALGD
-446 WSLQENPET
+446 WNEP
-455 GERTAVEIE
+455 VEIR
-464 TESKG
+464 TNPKNSK
-469 NGRYFDKND
+469 YFDKND
-478 SHIIAYGEMTCG
+478 PNIIAYGEMNCG
-490 ENVNEYTPF
+490 ETVSAYKDFEI
-499 SVELEYRATDRKPTA
+499 ELDYRSTSRVPKY

-524 GDYFTGAPGA
+524 GDYFTGGA
-534 TMWVDDFSLEY
+534 GSTMWVDDFSFEY